1 MAGRQI
7 RWRSVGRAAAV
18 AAAVIAGIISLPAL
32 LGSDKPPPVP
42 ADVGLA
48 PTPASAPVA
57 SPAEPVDPNAATKT
71 DPDGSGKFLRDR
83 RRNSPRRRL
92 ATEGKNRGRSHS
104 RREGPHPDSKPDHR
118 PDPAPPPPSLPVQSP
133 PAYSYV
139 PPPSPGEFHFER

>member
-48 PTPASAPVA
+48 PSPTSGPVA
-57 SPAEPVDPNAATKT
+57 SPAEPVDPNPVTKV
-71 DPDGSGKFLRDR
+71 DADGSEKFLRNSR
-83 RRNSPRRRL
+83 RKSPRRP
-92 ATEGKNRGRSHS
+92 ADEEKGRKHAL
-104 RREGPHPDSKPDHR
+104 R
-118 PDPAPPPPSLPVQSP
+118 
-133 PAYSYV
+133 
-139 PPPSPGEFHFER
+139 